1 MMKKK
6 QTTKRKS
13 KQTPKGSGFIRIIAG
28 QWRGRKLPVVSVQGL
43 RPTPNRVRETLF
55 NWLQAHIHQARCLDL
70 FAGSGA
76 IGFEAASRGAEH
88 VVMVEKHHKAAQQ
101 LRQNLKTIN
110 ADNISIK
117 NTDAYHYLESK
128 PEPFNIIFLDPP
140 FRKGHLNKILDQI
153 INNQLLLKDGFIY
166 LEQELENQLD
176 FSQWGLHP
184 HKQTKAGQLEA
195 FLLILR

>member
-1 MMKKK
+1 MKKK
-6 QTTKRKS
+6 RTIKQKS
-13 KQTPKGSGFIRIIAG
+13 KQPPKGSGFIRIIAG
-28 QWRGRKLPVVSVQGL
+28 QWRGRKLPVVSVQEV

-128 PEPFNIIFLDPP
+128 LEPFNIIFLDPP
-140 FRKGHLNKILDQI
+140 FRKGHLNKMLDQI
-153 INNQLLLKDGFIY
+153 ISKQLLFKDGFIY
-166 LEQELENQLD
+166 LEQEAENHLN
-176 FSQWGLHP
+176 FLQWNLNIY
-184 HKQTKAGQLEA
+184 KQTRAGQSEA
-195 FLLILR
+195 FLLCYD